1 MRTLFLLLAL
11 CAQNAAVSAVFTD
24 YLQAA
29 AFLSGCQCV
38 ENLPEDES
46 ERAYDLNLHP
56 IRLNSASADR
66 LLATGFFTPF
76 QAASILDYRSR
87 NGDILSVAELSAVPG
102 IGERMAS
109 ALSFFVSFES
119 GLLPTQRHS
128 GGRTDVQGSMCNTVK
143 SSAVQSRLKLSAE
156 STRGW
161 SAGLCATDVL
171 QSAYSRYRGGG
182 VLSDVIVGSL
192 NARFGQGLTFSSGFS
207 MGGVQSLSSL
217 SRNPTGITPS
227 ATSNSSYALN
237 GLSVALRFGKLT
249 LQSFSTFDLATQA
262 LNFSVLT
269 SRSTAGLTFARSGKT
284 LSVGVD
290 AKSTVGS
297 FTLWGEASACL
308 NGGNLGSAALAGVYY
323 NLAYRRR
330 IALMLRSYS
339 TGYVNP
345 YASAVRSGSKCSDQT
360 GLDLGVDYDDFSA
373 LLDVYRKPGTGDGQA
388 RLISTYSHSW
398 SGAALECRLNSRFVG
413 SARRELRLTGTLTRG
428 VIELSAR
435 GQVLKGESWA
445 GLAYVQTALKG
456 RNPSGKAAATLRI
469 TYFHASDWNDR
480 LYGYSP
486 DVPGFFSVRAYYG
499 HGLEWA
505 IYLKAKGLAFRIG
518 RTAYFDGK
526 APKLEMRLQV
536 SLRTSGSF
544 LRPEQARNWSK

>member
-11 CAQNAAVSAVFTD
+11 FGQNAAVSAVFTD

-29 AFLSGCQCV
+29 ACLAGCQCV
-38 ENLPEDES
+38 ENLPEDEA
-46 ERAYDLNLHP
+46 ERAYDLYLHP
-56 IRLNSASADR
+56 IRLNSASAAR
-66 LLATGFFTPF
+66 LLSTGFFTPF

-109 ALSFFVSFES
+109 ALSFFLSFES
-119 GLLPTQRHS
+119 GLLPTQRQS
-128 GGRTDVQGSMCNTVK
+128 GRRVDIDGSMCNTLK
-143 SSAVQSRLKLSAE
+143 TSAVQSRLKLSAE

-161 SAGLCATDVL
+161 SAGLCATDAL
-171 QSAYSRYRGGG
+171 QSVYSRYQGGG
-182 VLSDVIVGSL
+182 PLSDVVVGSL

-217 SRNPTGITPS
+217 SRNPTGICPS
-227 ATSNSSYALN
+227 ATSNSAYALT
-237 GLSVALRFGKLT
+237 GLAVALRLGNLT
-249 LQSFSTFDLATQA
+249 LQSLTTFDLATQA
-262 LNFSVLT
+262 LNLSLLT

-284 LSVGVD
+284 LSIGAD

-308 NGGNLGSAALAGVYY
+308 NANALGSAALAGVYY

-339 TGYVNP
+339 TGYANP

-360 GLDLGVDYDDFSA
+360 GLDFGVEYDDFLA
-373 LLDVYRKPGTGDGQA
+373 LLDVYRKPGTGDTQA

-398 SGAALECRLNSRFVG
+398 SGGALECRLNSRFVG

-428 VIELSAR
+428 LLDISAR
-435 GQVLKGESWA
+435 AQVLKGESWA

-456 RNPSGKAAATLRI
+456 RDPSGKAAATLRI
-469 TYFHASDWNDR
+469 TYFNAPNWNDR

-486 DVPGFFSVRAYYG
+486 DVPGFFSVKTYYG
-499 HGLEWA
+499 HGMELA

-518 RTAYFDGK
+518 RTAYFDGR

-544 LRPEQARNWSK
+544 PRPGQAKNWWK